1 MLLRL
6 KCIYILPHIMAL
18 CLLMLLFACC
28 TFSVEDDSSILVFGA
43 ASLSDVLIEV
53 AEDYTDTNSGV
64 SVRFSFAGSNL
75 LANQIVAGAPAD
87 MVFTAGYTPIQ
98 RLIDSGIVDESS
110 VSQIVTNHLVVVKHV
125 TSESEEIS
133 SLDGLLDA
141 GTIAVPDHETAPA
154 GEYAR
159 LALLDAD
166 VWGQLQ
172 GQVIPTVDVRAALG
186 AVASRN
192 VDWAIVYRTDALSL
206 VGDVEIALDIEAES
220 SDSVP
225 SYYVA
230 PIGEGDALIDFIEYL
245 HSSESAAIFRQYGFQ
260 P

>member
-18 CLLMLLFACC
+18 CLSMLLFACC

-43 ASLSDVLIEV
+43 ASLSDVLVEV
-53 AEDYTDTNSGV
+53 AEDYTDANSGV

-110 VSQIVTNHLVVVKHV
+110 VSQILTNHLVVVKHGA
-125 TSESEEIS
+125 SEIEDIS

-159 LALLDAD
+159 LALLDAG

-186 AVASRN
+186 AVASQN
-192 VDWAIVYRTDALSL
+192 VDWGIVYRTDALSL
-206 VGDVEIALDIEAES
+206 EGDVEIALDIESES

-230 PIGEGDALIDFIEYL
+230 PIGEGDALIDFIGYL

>member
-1 MLLRL
+1 MV
-6 KCIYILPHIMAL
+6 L
-18 CLLMLLFACC
+18 CLSMVLLACS
-28 TFSVEDDSSILVFGA
+28 TFSGEDDNSILVFGA
-43 ASLSDVLIEV
+43 ASLSDVLYEV
-53 AEDYTDTNSGV
+53 AENYTGATPGV
-64 SVRFSFAGSNL
+64 SVQFSFAGSNL
-75 LANQIVAGAPAD
+75 MANQIVAGAPAD

-110 VSQIVTNHLVVVKHV
+110 ASQILTNHLVVVKHRS
-125 TSESEEIS
+125 SESEDIS
-133 SLDGLLDA
+133 SLAGLLDA
-141 GTIAVPDHETAPA
+141 GTIAIPDYETAPA

-159 LALLDAD
+159 SALLGNGLWD
-166 VWGQLQ
+166 QLQ
-172 GQVIPTVDVRAALG
+172 GQIIPTVDVRAALG

-206 VGDVEIALDIEAES
+206 ESDVVIALDIEAKS
-220 SDSVP
+220 SYRVP

-245 HSSESAAIFRQYGFQ
+245 HSSEAAVIFRKYGFQ